1 MEKQLIENL
10 EEIKKKY
17 QDLDQKIIKET
28 KNNNFEIIKEY
39 AKEQKKYQFTYQLY
53 IKYLDLKEEIKDSE
67 SILEL
72 EDDKKLINELKKL
85 ISNNKK
91 EINILEEKLLDSLIE
106 KDPIDKYNA
115 FIEIKGAAGG
125 LEANIFANDLLDMYL
140 KYAQKIGFKAKI
152 IDLQE
157 SEKKGI
163 SYVNFK
169 IMGEGAYGRFKYE
182 SGVHRVQRI
191 PETES
196 NGRIHTSTA
205 TVSVTPELDDLDLK
219 INKSDLRIDTY
230 RSSGAGGQH
239 VNKTDSA
246 VRILHISTGIISSS
260 QSGRSQHDNKE
271 RAMQSLR
278 SKIYQQKLDAEQQ
291 NLNKTK
297 KEAVG
302 TGDRAEKIRT
312 YNYQQNRVTDHRIN
326 LTLKKLDI
334 IMSGDLEEFLN
345 LLHSSFKDKNN

>member
-246 VRILHISTGIISSS
+246 VRILHIPTGIISSS

>member
-1 MEKQLIENL
+1 MEKQVIENL

-28 KNNNFEIIKEY
+28 KNNNFENIKEY
-39 AKEQKKYQFTYQLY
+39 AKEQKKYQLTYQLY
-53 IKYLDLKEEIKDSE
+53 MKYLDLKAEIKDSE

-72 EDDKKLINELKKL
+72 EDDKKLIDQFKKL

-91 EINILEEKLLDSLIE
+91 EISLLEEKLLDSLIE

-140 KYAQKIGFKAKI
+140 KYAQKNNFKTKI

-163 SYVNFK
+163 SYVNFE
-169 IMGEGAYGRFKYE
+169 IIGEGAYGRFKYE

-205 TVSVTPELDDLDLK
+205 TVSVTPELDDFDLK
-219 INKSDLRIDTY
+219 IKKSDLRIDTY

-246 VRILHISTGIISSS
+246 VRILHIPTGIVASS

-278 SKIYQQKLDAEQQ
+278 SKIYQQKLNAEQE

-334 IMSGDLEEFLN
+334 IMNGDLDEFLN
-345 LLHSSFKDKNN
+345 LLHSSFKEKNN